1 MLFLLLNHL
10 FILRCPQ
17 TAHAR
22 DHIIQSSQEET
33 KEEKDKKQFRLP
45 IQEVEETQRKNDC
58 NNRIVLSKG
67 NNTIHKSSE
76 MLKNFLTQPLYHI
89 VSIRA
94 A

>member
-1 MLFLLLNHL
+1 MILKARFILFLIIFLIGLLFLLLNDSFL
-10 FILRCPQ
+10 LRCAR

-45 IQEVEETQRKNDC
+45 IQEVEEAQRKNDC

-67 NNTIHKSSE
+67 NNTVHES
-76 MLKNFLTQPLYHI
+76 
-89 VSIRA
+89 
-94 A
+94 